1 MVRVAMGPFNANV
14 YGEARLEW
22 HHGPG
27 LAITT
32 ERWPAD
38 NHYVLQVEAF
48 SQAARSGGAYA
59 CPLEFTRGT
68 QAMIDQVFAVAE
80 VIG

>member
-1 MVRVAMGPFNANV
+1 MGPFNANV
-14 YGEARLEW
+14 YGEARLEL

-27 LAITT
+27 LAVTT

-48 SQAARSGGAYA
+48 GRSVRDGEPYA

-68 QAMIDQVFAVAE
+68 QAMIDTIFATAQL
-80 VIG
+80 ID